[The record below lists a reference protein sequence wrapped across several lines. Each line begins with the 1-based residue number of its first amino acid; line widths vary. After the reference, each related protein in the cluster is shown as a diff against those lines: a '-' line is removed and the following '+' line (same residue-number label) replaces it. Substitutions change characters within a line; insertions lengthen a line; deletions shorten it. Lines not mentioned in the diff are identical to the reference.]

1 MYYPGKQLL
10 NTETLLIDLGGTNLR
25 AGTGDTSS
33 MTISDIQKIKVVTNE
48 DIFDALHDINSKSNY
63 EEVVISA
70 AGPVSENK
78 ISMTNRDLELKATD
92 LEKKLNV
99 KQCHLLNDW
108 ESIGYS
114 LPLMTKNDF
123 KVIKNGNTDNS
134 QTCLAIGPG
143 TGLGFSV
150 LRHVGNVPYVYPT
163 ELGNARSYN
172 DHLSN
177 LFEIDNSK
185 NFIVLEDY
193 LSGTGIK
200 KIYAEKSGQ
209 NLTTEEIVSGY
220 LDDDLATFVLNNFVI
235 ALNNILQ
242 DLALTFNAKGG
253 IFFAGSLMR
262 TISEMSSIN
271 YIKEEFNK
279 HSSEA
284 HSNILKKISINLINK
299 EHTPLY
305 GNLNY
310 SVIRRLHE

>member
-1 MYYPGKQLL
+1 MS
-10 NTETLLIDLGGTNLR
+10 TETLLIDLGGTNLR
-25 AGTGDTSS
+25 AGVGDTSS
-33 MTISDIQKIKVVTNE
+33 MTISDIQKIKVDTNK
-48 DIFDALHDINSKSNY
+48 DIFDALNEINSKNNY
-63 EEVVISA
+63 EEIVISA

-78 ISMTNRDLELKATD
+78 ISMTNRALEISATD
-92 LEKKLNV
+92 LEKELNV
-99 KQCHLLNDW
+99 KECHLLNDW

-123 KVIKNGNTDNS
+123 NVIKSGSMDNS

-177 LFEIDNSK
+177 LFKISNSK
-185 NFIVLEDY
+185 NFIVLENY

-200 KIYAEKSGQ
+200 KIYAEKSGK
-209 NLTTEEIVSGY
+209 NLTTEEIVSLY
-220 LDDDLATFVLNNFVI
+220 LEDDLATFILNNFVV

-242 DLALTFNAKGG
+242 DLALTFNARGG

-262 TISEMSSIN
+262 TISEMNSIN

-284 HSNILKKISINLINK
+284 HSNILKNISINLINK

>member
-1 MYYPGKQLL
+1 M
-10 NTETLLIDLGGTNLR
+10 NTETLLIDIGGTNLR
-25 AGTGDTSS
+25 AGAGNKNS
-33 MTISDIQKIKVVTNE
+33 MTISDIQKIKVDSNK
-48 DIFDALHDINSKSNY
+48 DIFDVLHEINSKNNFK
-63 EEVVISA
+63 EIVISA

-78 ISMTNRDLELKATD
+78 ISMTNRNLEINATD
-92 LEKKLNV
+92 LEKELNV
-99 KQCHLLNDW
+99 NECLLLNDW

-114 LPLMTKNDF
+114 LPLMTDDDF
-123 KVIKNGNTDNS
+123 KAIKSGQLDNN

-150 LRHVGNVPYVYPT
+150 LRFVGNTPYVYST
-163 ELGNARSYN
+163 EFGNARSYN
-172 DHLSN
+172 AHLSN
-177 LFEIDNSK
+177 LFEITNTE

-200 KIYAEKSGQ
+200 KIYAAKSGK
-209 NLTTEEIVSGY
+209 NLTTEEILSSY
-220 LDDDLATFVLNNFVI
+220 QKDDLATFIIDNFMV
-235 ALNNILQ
+235 AMSNLLQ
-242 DLALTFNAKGG
+242 DLALTFNARGG

-262 TISEMSSIN
+262 AISEINSIN

-284 HSNILKKISINLINK
+284 HSNILKNISINLINK

>member
-1 MYYPGKQLL
+1 M

-25 AGTGDTSS
+25 AGAGDTSS
-33 MTISDIQKIKVVTNE
+33 MTITDIQKIKVDTNK
-48 DIFDALHDINSKSNY
+48 DIFDALNEISSKNNY
-63 EEVVISA
+63 EEIVISA

-78 ISMTNRDLELKATD
+78 ISMTNRELEISAAD
-92 LEKKLNV
+92 LEKELNV
-99 KQCHLLNDW
+99 KECHLLNDW

-123 KVIKNGNTDNS
+123 NVIKSGNMDNS

-177 LFEIDNSK
+177 LFEISNSK

-200 KIYAEKSGQ
+200 KIYAEKSGK
-209 NLTTEEIVSGY
+209 NLTTEEIVSLY
-220 LDDDLATFVLNNFVI
+220 LEDDLATFVLNNFVV

-242 DLALTFNAKGG
+242 DLALTFNARGG

-262 TISEMSSIN
+262 TISEMNSIN

-284 HSNILKKISINLINK
+284 HSNILKNISINLINK

>member
-1 MYYPGKQLL
+1 M

-25 AGTGDTSS
+25 AGAGDTSS
-33 MTISDIQKIKVVTNE
+33 MTISDIQKIKVDTNK
-48 DIFDALHDINSKSNY
+48 DIFDALNEISSKNNY
-63 EEVVISA
+63 EEIVISA

-78 ISMTNRDLELKATD
+78 ISMTNRELEISAAD
-92 LEKKLNV
+92 LEKELNV
-99 KQCHLLNDW
+99 KECHLLNDW

-123 KVIKNGNTDNS
+123 NVIKSGNMDNS

-150 LRHVGNVPYVYPT
+150 LRLVGNVPYVYPT

-177 LFEIDNSK
+177 LFKIGNSK

-200 KIYAEKSGQ
+200 KIYAEKSGK
-209 NLTTEEIVSGY
+209 NLTTEEIVSLY
-220 LDDDLATFVLNNFVI
+220 SVDDLATFILNNFVV

-242 DLALTFNAKGG
+242 DLALTFNARGG

-262 TISEMSSIN
+262 TISEMNSIN

-284 HSNILKKISINLINK
+284 HSNILKNISINLINK

>member
-1 MYYPGKQLL
+1 M

-25 AGTGDTSS
+25 AGAGDTSS
-33 MTISDIQKIKVVTNE
+33 MTISDIQKIKVDTNK
-48 DIFDALHDINSKSNY
+48 DIFDALNEISSKNNY
-63 EEVVISA
+63 EEIVISA

-78 ISMTNRDLELKATD
+78 ISMTNRELEISATD
-92 LEKKLNV
+92 LEKELNV
-99 KQCHLLNDW
+99 KECHLLNDW

-123 KVIKNGNTDNS
+123 NVIKSGNMDNS

-150 LRHVGNVPYVYPT
+150 LRHVGNIPYVYPT

-177 LFEIDNSK
+177 LFEISNSK

-200 KIYAEKSGQ
+200 KIYAEKSGK
-209 NLTTEEIVSGY
+209 NLTTEEIVSLY
-220 LDDDLATFVLNNFVI
+220 LEDDLATFVLNNFVV

-242 DLALTFNAKGG
+242 DLALTFNARGG

-262 TISEMSSIN
+262 TISEMNSIN

-279 HSSEA
+279 HSSET
-284 HSNILKKISINLINK
+284 HSNILKNISINLINK

>member
-1 MYYPGKQLL
+1 M

-25 AGTGDTSS
+25 AGAGDTSS
-33 MTISDIQKIKVVTNE
+33 MTISDIQKIKVDTNK
-48 DIFDALHDINSKSNY
+48 DIFDALNEISSKNNY
-63 EEVVISA
+63 EEIVISA

-78 ISMTNRDLELKATD
+78 ISMTNRELEISAAD
-92 LEKKLNV
+92 LEKELNV
-99 KQCHLLNDW
+99 KECHLLNDW

-123 KVIKNGNTDNS
+123 NMIKSGNMDNS

-177 LFEIDNSK
+177 LFEISNSK

-200 KIYAEKSGQ
+200 KIYAEKSGK
-209 NLTTEEIVSGY
+209 NLTTEEIVSLY
-220 LDDDLATFVLNNFVI
+220 LEDDLATFVLNNFVV

-242 DLALTFNAKGG
+242 DLALTFNARGG

-262 TISEMSSIN
+262 TISEMNSIN

-284 HSNILKKISINLINK
+284 HSNILKNISINLINK

>member
-1 MYYPGKQLL
+1 M

-25 AGTGDTSS
+25 AGAGDTSS
-33 MTISDIQKIKVVTNE
+33 MTISDIQKIKVDTNK
-48 DIFDALHDINSKSNY
+48 DIFDALNEISSKNNY
-63 EEVVISA
+63 EEIVISA

-78 ISMTNRDLELKATD
+78 ISMTNRELEISAAD
-92 LEKKLNV
+92 LEKELNV
-99 KQCHLLNDW
+99 KECHLLNDW

-123 KVIKNGNTDNS
+123 NVIKSGNMDNS

-150 LRHVGNVPYVYPT
+150 LRYVGNIPYVYPT

-177 LFEIDNSK
+177 LFEISNSK

-200 KIYAEKSGQ
+200 KIYAEKSGK
-209 NLTTEEIVSGY
+209 NLTTEEIVSLY
-220 LDDDLATFVLNNFVI
+220 LEDDLATFVLNNFVV

-242 DLALTFNAKGG
+242 DLALTFNARGG

-262 TISEMSSIN
+262 TISEMNSIN

-284 HSNILKKISINLINK
+284 HSNILKNISINLINK

-305 GNLNY
+305 L
-310 SVIRRLHE
+310 SLIHI

>member
-1 MYYPGKQLL
+1 M

-25 AGTGDTSS
+25 AGAGDTSS
-33 MTISDIQKIKVVTNE
+33 MTISDIQKIKVDTKK
-48 DIFDALHDINSKSNY
+48 DIFDALNEISSKNNY
-63 EEVVISA
+63 EEIVISA

-78 ISMTNRDLELKATD
+78 ISMTNRELEISAAD
-92 LEKKLNV
+92 LEKELNV
-99 KQCHLLNDW
+99 KECHLLNDW

-123 KVIKNGNTDNS
+123 NVIKSGNMDNS

-143 TGLGFSV
+143 TGLGISV

-177 LFEIDNSK
+177 LFKIGNSE

-200 KIYAEKSGQ
+200 KIYAEKSGK
-209 NLTTEEIVSGY
+209 NLTTEEIVSLY
-220 LDDDLATFVLNNFVI
+220 SVDDLATFILNNFVV

-242 DLALTFNAKGG
+242 DLALTFNARGG

-262 TISEMSSIN
+262 TISEMNSIN

-284 HSNILKKISINLINK
+284 HSNILKNISINLINK

>member
-1 MYYPGKQLL
+1 M
-10 NTETLLIDLGGTNLR
+10 NTETLLIDIGGTNLR
-25 AGTGDTSS
+25 AGAGNKNS
-33 MTISDIQKIKVVTNE
+33 MTISDIQKIKVDSNK
-48 DIFDALHDINSKSNY
+48 DIFDVLHEINSKNNY
-63 EEVVISA
+63 KEIVISA

-78 ISMTNRDLELKATD
+78 ISMTNRNLEINATD
-92 LEKKLNV
+92 LEKELNV
-99 KQCHLLNDW
+99 NECLLLNDW

-114 LPLMTKNDF
+114 LPLMTDKDF
-123 KVIKNGNTDNS
+123 KAIKSGQLDNN

-150 LRHVGNVPYVYPT
+150 LRFVGNTPYVYST
-163 ELGNARSYN
+163 EFGNARSYN
-172 DHLSN
+172 AHLSN
-177 LFEIDNSK
+177 LFEITNTE

-200 KIYAEKSGQ
+200 KIYAAKSGK
-209 NLTTEEIVSGY
+209 NLTTEEILSSY
-220 LDDDLATFVLNNFVI
+220 QKDDLATFIIDNFMV
-235 ALNNILQ
+235 AMSNLLQ
-242 DLALTFNAKGG
+242 DLALTFNARGG

-262 TISEMSSIN
+262 AISEINSIN

-284 HSNILKKISINLINK
+284 HSNILKNISINLINK

>member
-1 MYYPGKQLL
+1 M
-10 NTETLLIDLGGTNLR
+10 NTETLLIDIGGTNLR
-25 AGTGDTSS
+25 AGAGNKNS
-33 MTISDIQKIKVVTNE
+33 MTISDIQKIKVDSNK
-48 DIFDALHDINSKSNY
+48 DIFDVLHEINAKNNY
-63 EEVVISA
+63 KEIVISA

-78 ISMTNRDLELKATD
+78 ISMTNRNLEINATD
-92 LEKKLNV
+92 LEKELNV
-99 KQCHLLNDW
+99 NECLLLNDW

-114 LPLMTKNDF
+114 LPLMTDKDF
-123 KVIKNGNTDNS
+123 KAIKSGQLDNN

-150 LRHVGNVPYVYPT
+150 LRFVGNTPYVYST
-163 ELGNARSYN
+163 EFGNARSYN
-172 DHLSN
+172 AHLSN
-177 LFEIDNSK
+177 LFEITNTE

-200 KIYAEKSGQ
+200 KIYAAKSGK
-209 NLTTEEIVSGY
+209 NLTTEEILSSY
-220 LDDDLATFVLNNFVI
+220 QKDDLATFIIDNFMV
-235 ALNNILQ
+235 AMSNLLQ
-242 DLALTFNAKGG
+242 DLALTFNARGG

-262 TISEMSSIN
+262 AISEINSIN

-284 HSNILKKISINLINK
+284 HSNILKNISINLINK